1 MSGADLRSLIHVAVG
16 TLCVT
21 LAWLPTGAALAIS
34 AAAVAGNLW
43 LLPRLAGGRMRR
55 AESVWGTSDR
65 GLVLYP
71 LSVLV
76 LLVLLPNRPM
86 IVAAAWA
93 LLAFGDGAASLAGRR
108 LGGPRLPW
116 NGTKS
121 LAGSAA
127 FIAGGTASVAFLL
140 SSSADGRLPFHDAPS
155 LAWGSGSDSSALAGW
170 IVIALIAALI
180 TALAESLPGGV
191 DDNLI
196 VPWIGATVLL
206 GLTAI
211 SPQAMELGAAT
222 VSRRWVSMLA
232 LALTGG
238 ITAYLL
244 RWVSLSGL
252 IAGVMV
258 GTLVGIGLDVGGFL
272 LLLTFF
278 VLGSAATQIGL
289 ASKRTRG
296 IAQERGG
303 ARSSLHALANGAVP
317 LACALF
323 ALAGAPPGAC
333 ALAFAGALGAATFD
347 TVASEI
353 GKWLAGPRFLR
364 ARRRRVPAGTP
375 GGVSLSGTTAGAAA
389 AALIIA
395 VAAVTGLI
403 SGGWGA
409 ALCVWIASIVGA
421 FSERPIALLA
431 SSGRPH
437 PEALNAANTLVGAV
451 AALWIAQWL
460 SPASLAV
467 TGLAP

>member
-1 MSGADLRSLIHVAVG
+1 MSGADLRSLTHVAMG

-21 LAWLPTGAALAIS
+21 LAWLPAAAALAIS
-34 AAAVAGNLW
+34 ATAVAGNLW
-43 LLPRLAGGRMRR
+43 LLPRLAGGQMRR
-55 AESVWGTSDR
+55 AESAWGTSDR
-65 GLVLYP
+65 GLILYP
-71 LSVLV
+71 VSVFV
-76 LLVLLPNRPM
+76 LLVLLPDRPTL
-86 IVAAAWA
+86 VAAGWA
-93 LLAFGDGAASLAGRR
+93 LLAFGDGAASLAGRH

-116 NGTKS
+116 NSTKS
-121 LAGSAA
+121 FAGSAA
-127 FIAGGTASVAFLL
+127 LIACGTASVAFLL
-140 SSSADGRLPFHDAPS
+140 HSSAGGRLPFRDALS
-155 LAWGSGSDSSALAGW
+155 LAWGAGSDSSALAGW
-170 IVIALIAALI
+170 ITIALIAALI
-180 TALAESLPGGV
+180 SALAESLPSGL
-191 DDNLI
+191 DDNLV
-196 VPWIGATVLL
+196 VPWIGAAVLL

-211 SPQAMELGAAT
+211 TPLALELGAIT
-222 VSRRWVSMLA
+222 VTRRWASMLA

-238 ITAYLL
+238 IAAYLL

-258 GTLVGIGLDVGGFL
+258 GTLVGIGLGVGGFV

-289 ASKRTRG
+289 VSKRTRG

-323 ALAGAPPGAC
+323 ALAGAPLGAC

-353 GKWLAGPRFLR
+353 GKWLAGPTFLPER
-364 ARRRRVPAGTP
+364 LCRVPAGSP
-375 GGVSLSGTTAGAAA
+375 GGVSLSGTLAGAAA
-389 AALIIA
+389 AAVVIA
-395 VAAVTGLI
+395 VAVITDLI
-403 SGGWGA
+403 SDSWGA
-409 ALCVWIASIVGA
+409 ALCVWIASAVGA
-421 FSERPIALLA
+421 FAERPLALLA
-431 SSGRPH
+431 ASEQPH

-460 SPASLAV
+460 SPASLTA